1 MKLATGV
8 DIIEIERFAAL
19 LARQGE
25 RFKQRFYTPRE
36 LEQSGGRVESLAVR
50 FAAKEAVSK
59 ALGTGMGK
67 VRPID
72 MEIVRDARRAPHLHL
87 HGEAKRLADRL
98 GLRTWSVSLSHSEAY
113 AVAFVVAIGEEV
125 IQDPKGLE
133 DL

>member
-1 MKLATGV
+1 MNLSTGV
-8 DIIEIERFAAL
+8 DIIEIERFAGML
-19 LARQGE
+19 QRQGE

-36 LEQSGGRVESLAVR
+36 LEQAGNNVASLAVR

-72 MEIVRDARRAPHLHL
+72 MEIVRDEQRAPHLHL
-87 HGEAKRLADRL
+87 HGEAARKAENL

-113 AVAFVVAIGEEV
+113 AVAFVVAMG
-125 IQDPKGLE
+125 
-133 DL
+133 